1 MMSDPTE
8 CVFVDSDTRY
18 SRNPSTMLPELRSTG
33 QPASR
38 TPAGQQPRIAEQ
50 VPESSHSINRQQ
62 AQDARHRGRYGTE
75 VQLRRR
81 RVEEQARRVDVGVI
95 PLSTV
100 QPRTGTTPGKESIA

>member
-1 MMSDPTE
+1 MSDPTE

-33 QPASR
+33 KPASR

-50 VPESSHSINRQQ
+50 VPESSNSINRQQ

-75 VQLRRR
+75 V
-81 RVEEQARRVDVGVI
+81 
-95 PLSTV
+95 
-100 QPRTGTTPGKESIA
+100 